1 MGEVIKNLGWYLIIF
16 VITLSVVSGVI
27 GKNKA
32 LNQLLDEC
40 KDKDAT
46 HIDLILDLQQ
56 ENAKLNDYIIGI
68 EEDKFKY
75 KNDEVYN
82 MLQDFTSEICE
93 EIQSR

>member
-68 EEDKFKY
+68 EEE
-75 KNDEVYN
+75 NVILGSCCAN
-82 MLQDFTSEICE
+82 SGLQADTTLID
-93 EIQSR
+93 

>member
-56 ENAKLNDYIIGI
+56 ENAKLTDYIHNVEAENAILGSCCA
-68 EEDKFKY
+68 
-75 KNDEVYN
+75 NGG
-82 MLQDFTSEICE
+82 LQADTI
-93 EIQSR
+93 ILN

>member
-16 VITLSVVSGVI
+16 VITLSVIAGVV

-46 HIDLILDLQQ
+46 HIDLIFDLQQ
-56 ENAKLNDYIIGI
+56 ENARLMDITYGLETENAILGSCCANGGLYP
-68 EEDKFKY
+68 
-75 KNDEVYN
+75 DEIK
-82 MLQDFTSEICE
+82 E
-93 EIQSR
+93 

>member
-1 MGEVIKNLGWYLIIF
+1 MKYLGWYLIIF
-16 VITLSVVSGVI
+16 VVTLSVISGVV

-56 ENAKLNDYIIGI
+56 ENAKLTDYIHNVEAENAILGSCCA
-68 EEDKFKY
+68 
-75 KNDEVYN
+75 NGG
-82 MLQDFTSEICE
+82 LQPDTVILD
-93 EIQSR
+93 

>member
-1 MGEVIKNLGWYLIIF
+1 MGEIVKNLGWYLIIF
-16 VITLSVVSGVI
+16 VVTLSIIAGVV

-56 ENAKLNDYIIGI
+56 ENAKLNDYIISI
-68 EEDKFKY
+68 EEENTILGSCCANGGLKADTIILDQK
-75 KNDEVYN
+75 
-82 MLQDFTSEICE
+82 L
-93 EIQSR
+93 

>member
-68 EEDKFKY
+68 EEE
-75 KNDEVYN
+75 NAILGSCCAN
-82 MLQDFTSEICE
+82 SGLQADTI
-93 EIQSR
+93 ILN

>member
-1 MGEVIKNLGWYLIIF
+1 MKNLGWYLIIF

-56 ENAKLNDYIIGI
+56 ENAKLTDYIHNVEAENAILGSCCA
-68 EEDKFKY
+68 
-75 KNDEVYN
+75 NGG
-82 MLQDFTSEICE
+82 LQADTI
-93 EIQSR
+93 ILN

>member
-1 MGEVIKNLGWYLIIF
+1 MGEVIKNLGWYLIVF
-16 VITLSVVSGVI
+16 VVTLSVVAGVV

-56 ENAKLNDYIIGI
+56 ENAKLTDYIHNVEAENAILGSCCA
-68 EEDKFKY
+68 
-75 KNDEVYN
+75 NGG
-82 MLQDFTSEICE
+82 LQADTI
-93 EIQSR
+93 ILN

>member
-1 MGEVIKNLGWYLIIF
+1 MGEVMKNLGWYLIIF

-56 ENAKLNDYIIGI
+56 ENAKLTDYIHNVEAENAILGSCCA
-68 EEDKFKY
+68 
-75 KNDEVYN
+75 NGG
-82 MLQDFTSEICE
+82 LQADTI
-93 EIQSR
+93 ILN